1 MNNTNKFIIVLLIN
15 PFVKFYDKHKA
26 KLVASLISVVYGL
39 LMTLLLNL
47 LITTPMFWFGTILA
61 MLVIV
66 GFSYNPFLQLTS
78 YYFNK
83 TDKER

>member
-1 MNNTNKFIIVLLIN
+1 MNNTNKFIMVLLIS
-15 PFVKFYDKHKA
+15 PFVKFYDKHKVR
-26 KLVASLISVVYGL
+26 LVASLISIVYGL

-47 LITTPMFWFGTILA
+47 LITTPMFWFETILA

-66 GFSYNPFLQLTS
+66 GFSYNPFLQLTT

-83 TDKER
+83 TDKEQ